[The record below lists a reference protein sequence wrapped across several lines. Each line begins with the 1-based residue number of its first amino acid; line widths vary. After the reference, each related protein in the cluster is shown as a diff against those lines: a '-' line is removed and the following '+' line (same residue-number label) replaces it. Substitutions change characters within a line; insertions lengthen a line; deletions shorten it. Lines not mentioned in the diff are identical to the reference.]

1 MTWSHEKLI
10 ELFLKYFKEKR
21 HKIIPSA
28 SLIPENDSSV
38 LFTTA
43 GMHPLVPF
51 LLGQPH
57 PMGKRLADVQKCL
70 RTNDIEEVGDD
81 CHLTFFLMLGNWSLG
96 DYFKKEAIEMS
107 LEFLTGRKWLNL
119 DEKKLYITIFEGDKD
134 APRDEESL
142 KEWKRKGIPEERIFL
157 NPKKDNWWGPVGE
170 SGPCGPDTEIF
181 YDTGK
186 KKCSPDCRPGCNC
199 GKYFEIWNDVFME
212 YFKTKEGKY
221 EKLKQKNVDTGMG
234 VERTIAVLQGKEN
247 VFETELYSSAM
258 KKLQGLGN
266 ARNEKSG
273 RIIADHLR
281 AAVFVLGE
289 KKVAPSNMDR
299 GYVLR
304 RLIRRAIRHARLI
317 GVKANFCR
325 QIGEEFIKSEGKEWP
340 ELKENKEFVLSE
352 LEKEEEK
359 FSQTLMKGLKIF
371 SQITEKNKVLNG
383 KDAFLLFQSYGFPL
397 EITMELAKEKGIKVN
412 EKEFQEELKLHQEIS
427 RKATEKK
434 FKSGLADQSKETI
447 ALHTATHL
455 LHAALRKVLGEEVK
469 QKGSNITPERL
480 RFDFS
485 YSKNI
490 APEQLNEVEKI
501 VNEQIR
507 KGLEVKREEKT
518 LDEARKEKALA
529 FFEEKYGEKV
539 SVYSIGEFS
548 KEVCA
553 GPHIKNTRELGK
565 FRITKLES
573 IGTGTKR
580 IKAVLEK

>member
-10 ELFLKYFKEKR
+10 KLFLNYFKEKN

-57 PMGKRLADVQKCL
+57 PMGKRLANVQKCL
-70 RTNDIEEVGDD
+70 RTNDIDEVGDD

-107 LEFLTGRKWLNL
+107 LEFLMGRKWLNL

-142 KEWKRKGIPEERIFL
+142 REWKRIGIPEERIFL
-157 NPKKDNWWGPVGE
+157 NPKKDNWWGPVGAT
-170 SGPCGPDTEIF
+170 GPCGPDTEIF

-212 YFKTKEGKY
+212 YFKTKEGRY
-221 EKLKQKNVDTGMG
+221 DKLKQKNVDTGMG
-234 VERTIAVLQGKEN
+234 VERTIAALQGKES
-247 VFETELYSSAM
+247 VYETEFYSSAM
-258 KKLQGLGN
+258 KKLQELGN
-266 ARNEKSG
+266 AWNERSA
-273 RIIADHLR
+273 RIISDHLR
-281 AAVFVLGE
+281 SAVFVLGE

-317 GVKANFCR
+317 GIKANFCKE
-325 QIGEEFIKSEGKEWP
+325 IGKEFIKSEGKEWP

-371 SQITEKNKVLNG
+371 SQITEKNKNLNG

-412 EKEFQEELKLHQEIS
+412 EKEFWEELKLHQEIS

-434 FKSGLADQSKETI
+434 FKSGLADQSEETI

-455 LHAALRKVLGEEVK
+455 LHSALRKVLGEEVK

-490 APEQLNEVEKI
+490 SPEQLNEVEKI
-501 VNEQIR
+501 VNEQIK
-507 KGLEVKREEKT
+507 KGLEVKKEEKS

-529 FFEEKYGEKV
+529 FFEEKYGEKI

-573 IGTGTKR
+573 IGTGIKR
-580 IKAVLEK
+580 IKAVLKK